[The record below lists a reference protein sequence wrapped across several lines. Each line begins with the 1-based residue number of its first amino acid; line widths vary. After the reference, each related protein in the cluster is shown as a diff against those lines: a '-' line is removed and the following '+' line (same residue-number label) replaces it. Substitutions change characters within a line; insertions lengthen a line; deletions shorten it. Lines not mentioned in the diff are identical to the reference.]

1 MVSSEEVSVMR
12 ASEYLLERL
21 ADHDVDHIF
30 GIPGDYVV
38 PFFADAER
46 SGVRVVTTTH
56 EPSAGYAADAYART
70 RGLGVAVATWGVGAL
85 NMLNAAAQAF
95 AERSPVLFISGA
107 PEARGRTPDRLLHHE
122 VKDWETQLR
131 VYKEVTC
138 ASANL
143 TDESQV
149 CEQIDAVLDE
159 IVRLKRPGYIEIP
172 REISKSDVEKRTT
185 VKRTPSRS
193 NEFQD
198 LLSMVAAQVVQLI
211 NQSKSPVIYGGVEI
225 ERFNLRS
232 ELIRFAKKAHL
243 PVTTSLLGKSAF
255 PETHP
260 NFAGIYM
267 GAVGSQ
273 PARDLVENSDCV
285 LMLGGFMT
293 DLDSGLYTMRILDEN
308 LILAD
313 AKHVRVRGQ
322 TYPEINLPDLIQSLL
337 LSPGFTPRSL
347 PRRKPEAKATAA
359 ISNELTSQTIIEELN
374 NFIGDDMIVVAD
386 VGDCLFSCIDLRVNR
401 FIAPAFYA
409 SMGFAVP
416 AGIGV
421 MVGDP
426 TRRPI
431 VLVGD
436 GGFQM
441 TGVELCTARKLHQN
455 PIVIVFDDG
464 YYGTLRNI
472 GPDLKSFKLAPWDYA
487 ALAKAIECDGSSAMT
502 SVELRDSLH
511 VALESK
517 LPYVIDAK
525 IVGRPS
531 QFLRRVAKLISEK
544 TAVKNIPN
552 HE

>member
-1 MVSSEEVSVMR
+1 MPSSEEVRVLR
-12 ASEYLLERL
+12 TSEYLLERL
-21 ADHDVDHIF
+21 ADHGVGHIF

-38 PFFADAER
+38 PFFADAEK

-56 EPSAGYAADAYART
+56 EPSAGYAADAYARI
-70 RGLGVAVATWGVGAL
+70 RGLGVALATWGVGAL
-85 NMLNAAAQAF
+85 NMLNAAAQAY

-107 PEARGRTPDRLLHHE
+107 PEAKGRTPDRLLHHE
-122 VKDWETQLR
+122 VKDWESQLR

-143 TDESQV
+143 TDQAHA
-149 CEQIDAVLDE
+149 CEQIDAVLDD

-172 REISKSDVEKRTT
+172 RDISKVDVEKRTT
-185 VKRTPSRS
+185 IKRTPSRS
-193 NEFQD
+193 PEFHD
-198 LLSMVAAQVVQLI
+198 LLSKVTAQVVQLI
-211 NQSKSPVIYGGVEI
+211 NESKSPVIYAGVEI

-232 ELIRFAKKAHL
+232 ELIRFAKKAGL

-273 PARDLVENSDCV
+273 TARNLVENSDCV

-293 DLDSGLYTMRILDEN
+293 DLDSGLFTMRVLDEN

-313 AKHVRVRGQ
+313 ASHIRVRGQ
-322 TYPEINLPDLIQSLL
+322 TYPDITLPDLIQSLL
-337 LSPGFTPRSL
+337 LSSGFKSRSL
-347 PRRKPEAKATAA
+347 PRRKSEAKGTPAVG
-359 ISNELTSQTIIEELN
+359 NELTSQTIIEELN
-374 NFIGDDMIVVAD
+374 NFVGDDMIAVSD
-386 VGDCLFSCIDLRVNR
+386 VGDCLFSCVDLEVNR
-401 FIAPAFYA
+401 FVAPAFYA
-409 SMGFAVP
+409 SMGFGVP

-421 MVGDP
+421 MLADP
-426 TRRPI
+426 TRRPV

-441 TGVELCTARKLHQN
+441 TGVELCTARKLRQN

-472 GPDLKSFKLAPWDYA
+472 GPDLKSFELARWDYP
-487 ALAKAIECDGSSAMT
+487 ALAKALGCDGSPVMT
-502 SVELRDSLH
+502 PAELRNSLG

-525 IVGRPS
+525 ITGRPS
-531 QFLRRVAKLISEK
+531 QFLQRVTELISKK
-544 TAVKNIPN
+544 TRENPA
-552 HE
+552 

>member
-1 MVSSEEVSVMR
+1 MLR
-12 ASEYLLERL
+12 TSEYLFERL
-21 ADHDVDHIF
+21 ADRNVDHIF

-38 PFFADAER
+38 PFFVDAEK
-46 SGVRVVTTTH
+46 SGVRMVTTTH
-56 EPSAGYAADAYART
+56 EPSAGYAADAYARI

-95 AERSPVLFISGA
+95 AEKSPVLFISGA
-107 PEARGRTPDRLLHHE
+107 PEAEGRTPDRLLHHE
-122 VKDWETQLR
+122 VKDWDSQLR

-143 TDESQV
+143 TDQRHV

-172 REISKSDVEKRTT
+172 RDISKSNVEKRTT
-185 VKRTPSRS
+185 VRRAASESP
-193 NEFQD
+193 EFHD
-198 LLSMVAAQVVQLI
+198 LLSHVTAQVVQLI
-211 NQSKSPVIYGGVEI
+211 NQSKSPVIYAGVEI
-225 ERFNLRS
+225 ERFNLTS
-232 ELIRFAKKAHL
+232 ELIRFAKKANL

-273 PARDLVENSDCV
+273 TARDLVEHSDCV
-285 LMLGGFMT
+285 LMFGGFMT
-293 DLDSGLYTMRILDEN
+293 DLDSGLFTMRLLDEN

-313 AKHVRVRGQ
+313 ASHVRVRGEA
-322 TYPEINLPDLIQSLL
+322 YPDMTLPDLIQSLL
-337 LSPGFTPRSL
+337 LSPGFKSRSL
-347 PRRKPEAKATAA
+347 PRRKSEAKGAP
-359 ISNELTSQTIIEELN
+359 IHGNELTSQTIIKELG
-374 NFIGDDMIVVAD
+374 NFIGDDMIAVAD
-386 VGDCLFSCIDLRVNR
+386 VGDCLFSCVDLQVNR
-401 FIAPAFYA
+401 FVAPAFYA
-409 SMGFAVP
+409 SMGFGVP

-421 MVGDP
+421 MLADP
-426 TRRPI
+426 TRRPV

-441 TGVELCTARKLHQN
+441 TGVELCTARKLQQN

-472 GPDLKSFKLAPWDYA
+472 GPDLKSFELASWDYA
-487 ALAKAIECDGSSAMT
+487 AVAKALGCDGSSVVTPAK
-502 SVELRDSLH
+502 LRSSLH

-525 IVGRPS
+525 ITGRPS
-531 QFLRRVAKLISEK
+531 QFLQRITELISKK
-544 TAVKNIPN
+544 TRQNSA
-552 HE
+552 

>member
-1 MVSSEEVSVMR
+1 MASSEEVSVLR
-12 ASEYLLERL
+12 TSEYLLERL
-21 ADHDVDHIF
+21 ADHNVGHIF

-38 PFFADAER
+38 PFFADAEK
-46 SGVRVVTTTH
+46 SGVRVITTTH

-107 PEARGRTPDRLLHHE
+107 PEARERTPDKLLHHE
-122 VKDWETQLR
+122 VKDWESQLR
-131 VYKEVTC
+131 VFREVTC

-143 TDESQV
+143 TDQTRV

-172 REISKSDVEKRTT
+172 RDISKIDVEKRTT

-193 NEFQD
+193 PELHD
-198 LLSMVAAQVVQLI
+198 LLGKVTAEVVQLI
-211 NQSKSPVIYGGVEI
+211 NESKSPVIYAGVEI

-232 ELIRFAKKAHL
+232 ELIRFAKKANL

-273 PARDLVENSDCV
+273 TARDLVENSDCV

-293 DLDSGLYTMRILDEN
+293 DLDSGLFTMRVLDEN

-313 AKHVRVRGQ
+313 ARQVRVRGQ
-322 TYPEINLPDLIQSLL
+322 TYPDMTLPDLIQSLL
-337 LSPGFTPRSL
+337 LSPGFKPRSL
-347 PRRKPEAKATAA
+347 PLRKAETKATA
-359 ISNELTSQTIIEELN
+359 STGNELTSQAIIEELN
-374 NFIGDDMIVVAD
+374 NFVGDDMIAVAD
-386 VGDCLFSCIDLRVNR
+386 VGDCLFSCVDLQVNR
-401 FIAPAFYA
+401 FVAPAFYA
-409 SMGFAVP
+409 SMGFGVP

-421 MVGDP
+421 MLADP
-426 TRRPI
+426 TRRPV

-441 TGVELCTARKLHQN
+441 TGVELCTGKRLQQN

-472 GPDLKSFKLAPWDYA
+472 GPDLKSFELARWDYA
-487 ALAKAIECDGSSAMT
+487 AVAKALGCDGSSVMT
-502 SVELRDSLH
+502 PAELRSSLR

-525 IVGRPS
+525 ITGRPS
-531 QFLRRVAKLISEK
+531 QFLQRVTELISKK
-544 TAVKNIPN
+544 TRENPA
-552 HE
+552 

>member
-1 MVSSEEVSVMR
+1 MVVLR

-21 ADHDVDHIF
+21 ADYDVDHIF

-38 PFFADAER
+38 PFFSDAET
-46 SGVRVVTTTH
+46 SSIQVVTTTH

-107 PEARGRTPDRLLHHE
+107 PEIEGRRPDRLLHHE
-122 VKDWETQLR
+122 IRDWDTQLR

-143 TDESQV
+143 ADQSLV
-149 CEQIDAVLDE
+149 CEQIDTVLDE
-159 IVRLKRPGYIEIP
+159 IVRLKRPGYLEIP
-172 REISKSDVEKRTT
+172 RDISKSDVEKRTT
-185 VKRTPSRS
+185 AKWTTKRSI
-193 NEFQD
+193 EFHD
-198 LLSMVAAQVVQLI
+198 LLSKVTTQIVRVI
-211 NQSKSPVIYGGVEI
+211 NESKCPVIYAGVEI

-232 ELIRFAKKAHL
+232 ELIRFAKKSNL
-243 PVTTSLLGKSAF
+243 PVTTTLLGKSAF

-273 PARDLVENSDCV
+273 IARELVENSDCV

-293 DLDSGLYTMRILDEN
+293 DLDSGLFTMRIEDEN

-313 AKHVRVRGQ
+313 ASHARVSGEA
-322 TYPEINLPDLIQSLL
+322 YPDITLPDLIRSLL
-337 LSPGFTPRSL
+337 LSPDFKARSL
-347 PRRKPEAKATAA
+347 VRKPKVKEASAR
-359 ISNELTSQTIIEELN
+359 SNELSSQSIIEELN
-374 NFIGDDMIVVAD
+374 SFVGDDMIAVAD
-386 VGDCLFSCIDLRVNR
+386 VGDCLFSCVDLKVNR
-401 FIAPAFYA
+401 FIAPPFYA
-409 SMGFAVP
+409 SMGFGVP
-416 AGIGV
+416 AGIGA
-421 MVGDP
+421 MLADP
-426 TRRPI
+426 TRRPV

-441 TGVELCTARKLHQN
+441 TGVEVCTARKLQQN
-455 PIVIVFDDG
+455 PILIVFNDG

-472 GPDLKSFKLAPWDYA
+472 GPDLKSFELAGWDYV
-487 ALAKAIECDGSSAMT
+487 ALAKALGCDGSCVST
-502 SVELRDSLH
+502 SMELRKSLE

-517 LPYVIDAK
+517 LPYLIDAK
-525 IVGRPS
+525 MTGRPS
-531 QFLRRVAKLISEK
+531 AFLQRVAELISKK
-544 TAVKNIPN
+544 TGKDPA
-552 HE
+552 

>member
-1 MVSSEEVSVMR
+1 MR
-12 ASEYLLERL
+12 VLRTSEYLLERL
-21 ADHDVDHIF
+21 ADHNVVHIF

-38 PFFADAER
+38 PFFVDAEKN
-46 SGVRVVTTTH
+46 GVSVVTTTH
-56 EPSAGYAADAYART
+56 EPSAGYAADAYARI

-85 NMLNAAAQAF
+85 NMVNAAAQAF

-107 PEARGRTPDRLLHHE
+107 PEAKGRTADKLLHHE
-122 VKDWETQLR
+122 VKDWDSQLR

-143 TDESQV
+143 TDQTQV

-159 IVRLKRPGYIEIP
+159 VVRLKRPGYIEIP
-172 REISKSDVEKRTT
+172 RDISKSDVEKRTT
-185 VKRTPSRS
+185 TQRAASRS
-193 NEFQD
+193 LEFHD
-198 LLSMVAAQVVQLI
+198 LLSKVTAQVVQLI
-211 NQSKSPVIYGGVEI
+211 NQSKSPVIHAGVEI

-232 ELIRFAKKAHL
+232 ELIRFAKEANL

-273 PARDLVENSDCV
+273 TARDLVENSDCV

-293 DLDSGLYTMRILDEN
+293 DLDSGLFTMRVLDEN

-313 AKHVRVRGQ
+313 ASHVRVRGE
-322 TYPEINLPDLIQSLL
+322 TYPDITLPDLIQSLL
-337 LSPGFTPRSL
+337 LSPGYKSRSL
-347 PRRKPEAKATAA
+347 PRRKSEAKGTPAL
-359 ISNELTSQTIIEELN
+359 SNGLTSQMIIEELG
-374 NFIGDDMIVVAD
+374 NFIGDEMVAVAD
-386 VGDCLFSCIDLRVNR
+386 VGDCLFSCVDLQVNR
-401 FIAPAFYA
+401 FVAPAFYA
-409 SMGFAVP
+409 SMGFGVP

-421 MVGDP
+421 MLADP
-426 TRRPI
+426 TRRPV

-441 TGVELCTARKLHQN
+441 TGVELCTARKLQQN

-472 GPDLKSFKLAPWDYA
+472 GPDLKSFELAHWDYA
-487 ALAKAIECDGSSAMT
+487 ALAKALGCDGNSVMT
-502 SVELRDSLH
+502 LSELRNSLG

-525 IVGRPS
+525 TTGRPS
-531 QFLRRVAKLISEK
+531 EFLQRLTELISRK
-544 TAVKNIPN
+544 TKETPALEAQTP
-552 HE
+552 

>member
-1 MVSSEEVSVMR
+1 MVR
-12 ASEYLLERL
+12 TSEYLFERL
-21 ADHDVDHIF
+21 EDHNVDHIF
-30 GIPGDYVV
+30 GIPGDYIV
-38 PFFADAER
+38 PFFVDAEK

-95 AERSPVLFISGA
+95 AEKSPVLFISGA
-107 PEARGRTPDRLLHHE
+107 PEAERRTPDRLLHHE
-122 VKDWETQLR
+122 VKDWDSQLR

-143 TDESQV
+143 TDRRHV
-149 CEQIDAVLDE
+149 CEQIDTVLEE

-172 REISKSDVEKRTT
+172 RDISKSEVEKHTT
-185 VKRTPSRS
+185 VEKASKRGPEPHDS
-193 NEFQD
+193 
-198 LLSMVAAQVVQLI
+198 LSKVTGQVVHLI
-211 NQSKSPVIYGGVEI
+211 NQSKSPVIYAGVEI

-232 ELIRFAKKAHL
+232 ELIRFAKKAGL

-273 PARDLVENSDCV
+273 TARDIVENSDCV

-293 DLDSGLYTMRILDEN
+293 DLDSGLFTMRVQDEN

-313 AKHVRVRGQ
+313 ASHVRVHGEE
-322 TYPEINLPDLIQSLL
+322 YPDIALPDLIQSLL
-337 LSPGFTPRSL
+337 LSSGLKPRSPP
-347 PRRKPEAKATAA
+347 PRKGEKETSAV
-359 ISNELTSQTIIEELN
+359 SSELTSQTIIEELS
-374 NFIGDDMIVVAD
+374 NFIGDDMIAVAD
-386 VGDCLFSCIDLRVNR
+386 VGDCLFSCVDLRVNR
-401 FIAPAFYA
+401 FVAPAFYA
-409 SMGFAVP
+409 SMGFGVP

-421 MVGDP
+421 MLADP
-426 TRRPI
+426 TRRPV

-441 TGVELCTARKLHQN
+441 TGVELCTARKLKQN

-472 GPDLKSFKLAPWDYA
+472 GSDLKSFKLAAWDYV
-487 ALAKAIECDGSSAMT
+487 ALAKALDCDGSSAMT
-502 SVELRDSLH
+502 SVELRSSLG
-511 VALESK
+511 VALESDA
-517 LPYVIDAK
+517 PYVIDAK
-525 IVGRPS
+525 ITGRPS
-531 QFLRRVAKLISEK
+531 QFLQRVTELISKK
-544 TAVKNIPN
+544 TRESAA
-552 HE
+552 